1 MKSFDRVM
9 DKVVLAMPQM
19 RTRVSAEEVQFVVRL
34 TCRKRA
40 KKYPVLM
47 RDRAVIRLLESE
59 VMDAVKGKMFTHRQR
74 IDVFGAIFSRAER
87 NPIFTLHRAHMQE
100 AEQ

>member
-34 TCRKRA
+34 TCHKRA

-47 RDRAVIRLLESE
+47 GDRAVIRLLESE
-59 VMDAVKGKMFTHRQR
+59 VMDAVKGKMLTHRQR
-74 IDVFGAIFSRAER
+74 VDVFEAILSRAER